1 MYVYVCVCVCVCE
14 ILIPVVY
21 LTLLAWGHIVVEWG
35 GPGHLIVLGQP
46 TSTHTNTHTHTHTHP
61 YTHTH
66 THIQTFAR
74 LRIWAIFSPP

>member
-1 MYVYVCVCVCVCE
+1 MCMCVCVCE

-46 TSTHTNTHTHTHTHP
+46 TSTHTNTHTHTL
-61 YTHTH
+61 THTH
-66 THIQTFAR
+66 TYIQTFAR
-74 LRIWAIFSPP
+74 LRIWAIFPPPVNVLQ

>member
-1 MYVYVCVCVCVCE
+1 MCVCVCE

-46 TSTHTNTHTHTHTHP
+46 TSTHTHTYTDTHHHTHTHT
-61 YTHTH
+61 YTHKH
-66 THIQTFAR
+66 VQGGGFNI
-74 LRIWAIFSPP
+74 LPPLNVLQ

>member
-1 MYVYVCVCVCVCE
+1 MYVYVCVCVCE

-46 TSTHTNTHTHTHTHP
+46 TSTHTNTHTHTHTN
-61 YTHTH
+61 
-66 THIQTFAR
+66 IR
-74 LRIWAIFSPP
+74 KVEDLGNILPPVNVLQ